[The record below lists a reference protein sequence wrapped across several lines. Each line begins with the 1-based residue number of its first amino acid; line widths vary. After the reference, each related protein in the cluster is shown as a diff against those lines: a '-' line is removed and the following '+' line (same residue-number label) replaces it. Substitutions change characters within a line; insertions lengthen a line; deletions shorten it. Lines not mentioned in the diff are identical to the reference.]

1 MRVAFNATFLGE
13 HHSGISTYAEGVIGS
28 LLEQQHEILLYASK
42 TPFQSAGLEL
52 RRTSP
57 LFRADKGGL
66 SSFCRFAWLQT
77 VLPWLLRNQEVQ
89 LFFSPNAEGML
100 SPPVRQ
106 IVQVHDLIPLF
117 HPDEGPRLARYYRYF
132 LPRVVARSRMVFVDS
147 EHTRRDLERV
157 FSLPADNVAVIYP
170 GIREQFFASDSAIPP
185 VGFEAGRYFIFVGS
199 YAPRKNLD
207 TVVRALARIASDV
220 REDLVIVA
228 RDDPRAAAIQALA
241 ENLGIR
247 ERLRFLCG
255 LTIPE
260 LTYVYKGATALVL
273 LSEYE
278 GFGYPPL
285 EAMATGTPAIVSDS
299 TSLAEVVGTAA
310 IRVPAHDVDA
320 AAAAMRAFARNPDY
334 RSDYSH
340 RGRER
345 AQNFTWQN
353 SAEQLRVGIAR
364 AVSVS

>member
-13 HHSGISTYAEGVIGS
+13 HHSGISTYAEGLIGS
-28 LLEQQHEILLYASK
+28 LLQQQHEIVLYTSK
-42 TPFQSAGLEL
+42 TPVHSAGLEL
-52 RRTSP
+52 HRTSP

-66 SSFCRFAWLQT
+66 ASLCRFAWLQT
-77 VLPWLLRNQEVQ
+77 ALPWQLRNQDVE
-89 LFFSPNAEGML
+89 LFFSPSAEGML

-117 HPDEGPRLARYYRYF
+117 HPEESPRLARYYRYF
-132 LPRVVARSRMVFVDS
+132 LPRVIARSRLVFVDS
-147 EHTRRDLERV
+147 QHTGRDLVRV
-157 FSLPADNVAVIYP
+157 FSLPEENVAVIYP
-170 GIREQFFASDSAIPP
+170 GIREEFFALDPAIPP
-185 VGFEAGRYFIFVGS
+185 PGFEADKYFVFVGS
-199 YAPRKNLD
+199 YVPRKNLG

-220 REDLVIVA
+220 RENLVIVA
-228 RDDPRAAAIQALA
+228 RDDPRSAAIQALA
-241 ENLGIR
+241 DDLGIR
-247 ERLRFLCG
+247 ARLRFLRG
-255 LTIPE
+255 LTTPE
-260 LTYVYKGATALVL
+260 LAYVYKHATALVL

-310 IRVPAHDVDA
+310 IRVPARDVEA
-320 AAAAMRAFARNPDY
+320 AAMAMRAFARDPNY
-334 RSDYSH
+334 RSEYAQ

-345 AQNFTWQN
+345 ARNFTWQH
-353 SAEQLRVGIAR
+353 SAEQLRDGIAR